1 MCSQQRN
8 ARWWCGSTAAD
19 SIIEGA
25 IGPTTKGIPREH
37 AREQN
42 ASGTLAT
49 CKPIDTAIT
58 PSSPSLLDFDDSA
71 IFLPP
76 NTRTLISKPETE
88 TQRAPRLSRKNRLQD
103 VLTYL
108 RRFKLSPMDLF
119 AELID
124 KSNGEYEAYR
134 VKMYGEPGRQKLEEV
149 FNLMMKDMRG
159 HVVLQK
165 WIRSHAFESV
175 EEAINGEITALSAE
189 FNTTTHK
196 ITPSYIKSWSFEGHV
211 ATVIGKQ
218 CPCLLRIIKIA
229 AESNKSFKNSNKDT
243 SVVSIC

>member
-1 MCSQQRN
+1 MSNDTPRVFTGNDSGYDADDASDSPTISN
-8 ARWWCGSTAAD
+8 APLLPDDGNFFSSLAAP
-19 SIIEGA
+19 A
-25 IGPTTKGIPREH
+25 L
-37 AREQN
+37 
-42 ASGTLAT
+42 LAT
-49 CKPIDTAIT
+49 TD
-58 PSSPSLLDFDDSA
+58 SSTDFDDSA
-71 IFLPP
+71 IFFPP

-108 RRFKLSPMDLF
+108 RKFKLSPMDLF
-119 AELID
+119 AEVVD

-159 HVVLQK
+159 RVVLQK

-189 FNTTTHK
+189 FNTTTHR

-211 ATVIGKQ
+211 ATVIGKR